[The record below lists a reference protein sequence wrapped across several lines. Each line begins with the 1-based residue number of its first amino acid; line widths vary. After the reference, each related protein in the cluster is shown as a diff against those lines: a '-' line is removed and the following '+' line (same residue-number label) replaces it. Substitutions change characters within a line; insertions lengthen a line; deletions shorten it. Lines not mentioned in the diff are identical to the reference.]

1 MNSVIIIGR
10 LVRDPELKF
19 IPSNGMAVTNFTLA
33 VDKDLSKDKKTEFS
47 AQGKQTAD
55 FIPVV
60 VYGKIAESCA
70 NYLAK
75 GRLTAVSGRIQ
86 TRSYTANSGEKRY
99 ITEVL
104 ANKVEFI
111 DWGDKGSAPSRG
123 QSKSFDDV
131 NDGFPDFTEDDIFQ
145 PTDDDDIPF

>member
-1 MNSVIIIGR
+1 MNNVIIIGR

-33 VDKDLSKDKKTEFS
+33 VDKDLSKDKKTEFA
-47 AQGKQTAD
+47 AQGRQTAD

-60 VYGKIAESCA
+60 VFGKVAENCA
-70 NYLAK
+70 NFLSK
-75 GRLTAVSGRIQ
+75 GKLTAVNGRIQ
-86 TRSYTANSGEKRY
+86 TRSYTANSGEKKY

-111 DWGDKGSAPSRG
+111 DWGEKNQSGVRNQSRPTG
-123 QSKSFDDV
+123 QDSY
-131 NDGFPDFTEDDIFQ
+131 PDFTDDDIFQ

>member
-1 MNSVIIIGR
+1 MNNVIIIGR

-33 VDKDLSKDKKTEFS
+33 VDKDLSKDKKTEFA
-47 AQGKQTAD
+47 AQGRQTAD

-60 VYGKIAESCA
+60 VFGKIAESCA
-70 NYLAK
+70 NYLSK
-75 GRLTAVSGRIQ
+75 GKLTAVNGRIQ
-86 TRSYTANSGEKRY
+86 TRSYTANSGEKKY

-111 DWGDKGSAPSRG
+111 DWGEKNQPGVRN
-123 QSKSFDDV
+123 QSKPMVQDSY
-131 NDGFPDFTEDDIFQ
+131 PDFTDDDIFQ